1 VWSKAVERAGSTDAA
16 AVVAELEK
24 MRDEPTLFG
33 PRTFTSEIHHQ
44 NKGRYHIVEINAGK
58 PGIVDTHTISEAIP
72 LEALLK

>member
-1 VWSKAVERAGSTDAA
+1 
-16 AVVAELEK
+16 